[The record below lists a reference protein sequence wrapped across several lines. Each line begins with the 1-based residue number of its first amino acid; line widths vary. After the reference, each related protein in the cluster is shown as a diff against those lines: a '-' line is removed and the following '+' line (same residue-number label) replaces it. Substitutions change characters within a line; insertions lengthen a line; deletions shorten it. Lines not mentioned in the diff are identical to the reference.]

1 MNVTIA
7 FAVGLILG
15 IIIDKRAR
23 KDRDQRIKELE
34 QRVKELTESS
44 PPVRV
49 CDESLRGCP
58 INK

>member
-15 IIIDKRAR
+15 IIVDKRAR

-34 QRVKELTESS
+34 DQVRNSA
-44 PPVRV
+44 PVRI
-49 CDESLRGCP
+49 CDESLRGCE

>member
-15 IIIDKRAR
+15 IIVDKRAR
-23 KDRDQRIKELE
+23 KDRDQRIEELE
-34 QRVKELTESS
+34 NQVKDLS
-44 PPVRV
+44 
-49 CDESLRGCP
+49 G

>member
-7 FAVGLILG
+7 FAVGLVLG
-15 IIIDKRAR
+15 IIVDKRAR
-23 KDRDQRIKELE
+23 KDRDQRIAELE

-49 CDESLRGCP
+49 CDESLR
-58 INK
+58 